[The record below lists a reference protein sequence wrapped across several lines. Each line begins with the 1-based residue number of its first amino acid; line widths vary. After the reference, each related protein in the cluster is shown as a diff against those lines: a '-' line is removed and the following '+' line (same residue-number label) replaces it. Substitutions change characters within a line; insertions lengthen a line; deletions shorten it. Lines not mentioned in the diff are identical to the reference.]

1 MCVHMYVW
9 GVEWEKTADPSLL
22 FKKWFS
28 KVVSVQPSF
37 FSFFT
42 FFQKSAV
49 PYANVLFFKKCYCSV
64 NIM

>member
-28 KVVSVQPSF
+28 KVVLVQPSF

-42 FFQKSAV
+42 FFSEE
-49 PYANVLFFKKCYCSV
+49 CCSV
-64 NIM
+64 CKCIIF